1 MSSRPEENPPVSELL
16 ERAATGD
23 QAAWHHLVEAFSG
36 RLFALLYARCRD
48 PELAEELAQST
59 FATVALKIGDY
70 TEQGRFEPWL
80 FRIAMNRLRDEMRRR
95 KRHAVPV
102 ETGLLGDLA
111 PPAAEASTGLDEAS
125 RTVLWDAVAKLS
137 EADQRVLHLRHHG
150 ELSFRQIAE
159 VLGEP
164 LGTVLARQHRAL
176 QKLKELIGED
186 PRE

>member
-1 MSSRPEENPPVSELL
+1 MPQRPEEIPPVSELL
-16 ERAATGD
+16 ERAAQGD
-23 QAAWHHLVEAFSG
+23 QVAWRQLVDAFSG

-59 FATVALKIGDY
+59 FVTVAMKIGDY

-80 FRIAMNRLRDEMRRR
+80 FRIGMNRLRDEMRRR
-95 KRHAVPV
+95 KRHAIPI
-102 ETGLLGDLA
+102 ETGLLGNMA
-111 PPAAEASTGLDEAS
+111 PPVKQERIGLDEAS
-125 RTVLWDAVAKLS
+125 RSVLWDAVAKLS
-137 EADQRVLHLRHHG
+137 ESDQRILHLRHHG

-176 QKLKELIGED
+176 QKLKELMGED